1 MAEPLELKTK
11 KPRKHNPDYIRKRL
25 PSAKVQK
32 AMAVIER
39 KLTQDEQEA
48 DQAKKLKIREV
59 IGLSNS
65 LASLG
70 RLLAQADKDALAE
83 RKKPKSRGLLD

>member
-1 MAEPLELKTK
+1 MAEPQDAKTK
-11 KPRKHNPDYIRKRL
+11 KPRKQNPDYVRKRL
-25 PSAKVQK
+25 PSGKVQK

-39 KLTQDEQEA
+39 KLTQDEQEV